1 MQLCWLDRGMVVG
14 VGYWMLTFSI
24 KSKTFFNKTR
34 VGLDTMN
41 HRTEMGSI
49 LNFKSLKWKLIW
61 NIGNMLKCPWYLLWF
76 QMTRGR
82 PAFEASLKSLLSHH
96 DHMEIPHIELPTEFL
111 WRSFLLMLSC
121 FICRRKAILL
131 AKKMQCI
138 CLTLTKW
145 MGEFWHFINLTKVS
159 STAHWLSI
167 INSPTPYFLY
177 CSKGM
182 LFCKIP
188 WRMCNYVKLAIWS
201 EFTFRH
207 AR

>member
-14 VGYWMLTFSI
+14 VGYWVLTFSI

-34 VGLDTMN
+34 VDLDTMN
-41 HRTEMGSI
+41 HRGEMGSI

-61 NIGNMLKCPWYLLWF
+61 NIGNMLKCPWYFLWF

-96 DHMEIPHIELPTEFL
+96 DHMEIPHIELPADIPMEKF
-111 WRSFLLMLSC
+111 SVNAFLLYMQ
-121 FICRRKAILL
+121 
-131 AKKMQCI
+131 KKGHPASQEDAMHMSNTDKMDGWV
-138 CLTLTKW
+138 LTFYKSYKSQFNCPLTVYHQ
-145 MGEFWHFINLTKVS
+145 FSHTI
-159 STAHWLSI
+159 
-167 INSPTPYFLY
+167 FLV
-177 CSKGM
+177 
-182 LFCKIP
+182 LFQRHVVLQDSLKN
-188 WRMCNYVKLAIWS
+188 MVKLAIWS